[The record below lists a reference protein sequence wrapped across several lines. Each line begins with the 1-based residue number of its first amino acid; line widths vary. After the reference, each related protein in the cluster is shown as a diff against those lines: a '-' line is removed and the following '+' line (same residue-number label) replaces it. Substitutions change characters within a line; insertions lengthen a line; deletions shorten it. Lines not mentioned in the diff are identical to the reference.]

1 MDPEEDLWN
10 QVTYLTSKRA
20 REEKKQKALRESQ
33 FETKKKVEYSNTNFK
48 KMDEDTGD
56 YSTKKADISL
66 CKIIQVARTNQKLKQ
81 KDLAKKINVDIN
93 TYNKYESGALI
104 PDNKIKLKLE
114 HYLKVKLTGKK
125 SEWGKLK

>member
-1 MDPEEDLWN
+1 MDPQEDLWN
-10 QVTYLTSKRA
+10 QITYLTSKRA
-20 REEKKQKALRESQ
+20 REEKKQKALRERQ
-33 FETKKKVEYSNTNFK
+33 FETKKKLEHSDTNFK

-56 YSTKKADISL
+56 YSTKKADIKL
-66 CKIIQVARTNQKLKQ
+66 CKIIQTARANQNLKQ
-81 KDLAKKINVDIN
+81 KDLAKKINVDVN

>member
-1 MDPEEDLWN
+1 MEPEEDLWN
-10 QVTYLTSKRA
+10 QVTYLTSKERVK
-20 REEKKQKALRESQ
+20 KKQKALRERQ
-33 FETKKKVEYSNTNFK
+33 FETKKKVDFSNTNLK

-66 CKIIQVARTNQKLKQ
+66 CKIIQTARANQKLKQ
-81 KDLAKKINVDIN
+81 KDIAKKINVDVN

-125 SEWGKLK
+125 RMG